1 MKTLFS
7 TLLAV
12 LLAGMA
18 LLSHAAPLPAAG
30 DLQSTLSADEDKD
43 KEKDK
48 KDG

>member
-1 MKTLFS
+1 MK

-12 LLAGMA
+12 VLAAMA
-18 LLSHAAPLPAAG
+18 VSAYAAPLPVDNGIHAP
-30 DLQSTLSADEDKD
+30 LPADEDKD

>member
-1 MKTLFS
+1 MK

-12 LLAGMA
+12 LLAAMTVPA
-18 LLSHAAPLPAAG
+18 LAAPFPVDNGIYAPLP
-30 DLQSTLSADEDKD
+30 ADEDKD